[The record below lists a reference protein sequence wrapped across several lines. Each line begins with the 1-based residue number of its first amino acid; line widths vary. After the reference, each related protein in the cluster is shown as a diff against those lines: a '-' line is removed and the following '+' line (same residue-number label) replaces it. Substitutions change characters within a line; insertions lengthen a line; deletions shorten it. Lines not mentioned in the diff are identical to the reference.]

1 MVLIFLWKI
10 LNMLKIKNIWHNK
23 YDGSKYFNKI
33 KFKTAYKTN
42 QKYKNLSKLISQE
55 KLDLINEIIC
65 EVFQTTNI
73 KIQFGLGRYGK
84 GSIYGSRF
92 HKFIVD
98 YKFIIPLF
106 YLTTTGNNVY
116 IKNNCFMKFDEEFI
130 LPKLSIF
137 FRKYK
142 KFPCRE
148 QLITYFERVYNN
160 YKNMLIDDELNL
172 SNQTFMKSP
181 SDDFDLSTMGFEI
194 KN

>member
-1 MVLIFLWKI
+1 M
-10 LNMLKIKNIWHNK
+10 NEYRK
-23 YDGSKYFNKI
+23 YDFFMGMLTSS
-33 KFKTAYKTN
+33 

>member
-1 MVLIFLWKI
+1 
-10 LNMLKIKNIWHNK
+10 MLKIKNIWHNK

-65 EVFQTTNI
+65 EVFQTTDI

-106 YLTTTGNNVY
+106 YLTTTGNRVY
-116 IKNNCFMKFDEEFI
+116 IKNNCFMEFDEEFI

>member
-1 MVLIFLWKI
+1 
-10 LNMLKIKNIWHNK
+10 MLKIKNIWHNK

-106 YLTTTGNNVY
+106 YY
-116 IKNNCFMKFDEEFI
+116 
-130 LPKLSIF
+130 
-137 FRKYK
+137 RKQLLK
-142 KFPCRE
+142 KAR
-148 QLITYFERVYNN
+148 N
-160 YKNMLIDDELNL
+160 
-172 SNQTFMKSP
+172 
-181 SDDFDLSTMGFEI
+181 
-194 KN
+194 